1 LKKILVSL
9 IALILVLGLVGGG
22 SFASFSDTETS
33 LGNTFTAGTLDL
45 EGTVTQVV
53 TAGSGDVTF
62 DNEGGNFAWIVTD
75 VAPGS
80 AGKDV
85 WTLTNIGSLPGD
97 LSFTVSSIINND
109 NDLTEPEAT
118 DGDATGGNGEGELG
132 ANMYVVLW
140 IDLNSDGA
148 LDSPAEDLYAGTLDN
163 MALAYANV
171 DVLAANGSVN
181 IVLSWSIAS
190 NVGNLIQSDSAS
202 FDIKFD
208 LDQIAV
214 V

>member
-1 LKKILVSL
+1 MKKILVSL

-109 NDLTEPEAT
+109 NDLTEPESDVDT
-118 DGDATGGNGEGELG
+118 TGGNGEGELG
-132 ANMYVVLW
+132 ANVNVVLW
-140 IDLNSDGA
+140 IDLNASGSM
-148 LDSPAEDLYAGTLDN
+148 DSGESLYTGDLNGMAGDYPDVK
-163 MALAYANV
+163 AFAADDSV
-171 DVLAANGSVN
+171 DIMLGWG
-181 IVLSWSIAS
+181 IVS
-190 NVGNLIQSDSAS
+190 NVGNVIQSDSAS
-202 FDIKFD
+202 FEIEFV
-208 LDQIAV
+208 LDQQSGI
-214 V
+214 